1 MGNKISVYLDD
12 CCFNRPY
19 DDQGHL
25 SIYLETQAKLAIQ
38 KLIKDKEILL
48 FWSFI
53 LDYENQAN
61 PDEVIKDEIFLWRL
75 FAKDIVTSSTQLLN
89 NAKTYIQSGLGKKD
103 ALHLASA
110 IEVKCDYFITVDKG
124 ILRKAKQ
131 LDNIVVCSPIEFI
144 DFQENTNAI

>member
-1 MGNKISVYLDD
+1 METTTVYLDN

-38 KLIKDKEILL
+38 ELIKDKEITL

-61 PDEVIKDEIFLWRL
+61 PDEVIKDEISLWRKK
-75 FAKDIVTSSTQLLN
+75 AANIVISNNQLID
-89 NAKTYIQSGLGKKD
+89 NAKKYVQFGLGKKD

-110 IEVKCDYFITVDKG
+110 IEVKCNHFITVDKG
-124 ILRKAKQ
+124 ILRKAQQ

-144 DFQENTNAI
+144 DFWEDKK

>member
-1 MGNKISVYLDD
+1 MGDKITVYLDN

-38 KLIKDKEILL
+38 ELVKDQGVFL

-61 PDEVIKDEIFLWRL
+61 PDEVIKNEIFLWRKN
-75 FAKDIVTSSTQLLN
+75 AADIVASNNQIIE
-89 NAKTYIQSGLGKKD
+89 NAKKYVQSGLGKKD

-110 IEVKCDYFITVDKG
+110 LEAKCDYFITVDKG
-124 ILRKAKQ
+124 ILRKTKQ
-131 LDNIVVCSPIEFI
+131 LDNIIVCSPIEFI
-144 DFQENTNAI
+144 GFWEDKK

>member
-1 MGNKISVYLDD
+1 MNKIIVYLDN

-38 KLIKDKEILL
+38 ELIKDKEITL

-61 PDEVIKDEIFLWRL
+61 PDEVIKDEISLWRKK
-75 FAKDIVTSSTQLLN
+75 AANIVISNNQLID
-89 NAKTYIQSGLGKKD
+89 NAKKYVEKGNLGGKGSDVHTACVVGDTVGDPYKD
-103 ALHLASA
+103 TAGPA
-110 IEVKCDYFITVDKG
+110 INPMIKI
-124 ILRKAKQ
+124 I
-131 LDNIVVCSPIEFI
+131 NIVALLIIPLI
-144 DFQENTNAI
+144 

>member
-1 MGNKISVYLDD
+1 MGNKISVYLDN

-38 KLIKDKEILL
+38 ELIKDKDVFL

-61 PDEVIKDEIFLWRL
+61 PDEVIKNEIYLWRMI
-75 FAKDIVTSSTQLLN
+75 AKDVVTSSVRLID
-89 NAKTYIQSGLGKKD
+89 NAKIYIQSGLGKKD

-110 IEVKCDYFITVDKG
+110 IEAKCDYFITVDKG
-124 ILRKAKQ
+124 ILRKTKQ
-131 LDNIVVCSPIEFI
+131 LDHIVVCSPIAFI
-144 DFQENTNAI
+144 DFWEDQR